1 MALESFQF
9 DGSFLS
15 LAIDLSD
22 ALCGTFAKDEL
33 IGLSGEIFAERATGF
48 NVRLN
53 VKHGPNTE

>member
-1 MALESFQF
+1 MFQF

-22 ALCGTFAKDEL
+22 ALCGSFAKVEL